1 MTEKILGT
9 CATTP
14 IFFEE
19 RFPRYLDMT
28 FVSCNNPYMIWGNGL
43 SDAEDLK
50 VSEILG
56 LTSLH
61 KYHFEQGEKHFWDC
75 LLL

>member
-14 IFFEE
+14 IIFEE

-50 VSEILG
+50 VSEIL
-56 LTSLH
+56 LLH
-61 KYHFEQGEKHFWDC
+61 LILNKGEKHFWDC